1 MEVHAEVYDTVTVG
15 QSPRLCLAASLALRW
30 WGCFMYVADF
40 IERSSGITSPQE
52 LFKLLVEAA
61 RDEGYDQLAY
71 AALTYREPFQLAGH
85 PPLAIALNYS
95 EQWQRRYTECRYGE
109 VDPVVAFTP
118 RIARPFLWDQ
128 LRDRDLLTHRQQLVM
143 NEAHEA
149 GLRNGISVPLHG
161 PSARVAVVSFASQF
175 HDADPQAC
183 LSHFNAL
190 TSLFHVAFTAIVH
203 GAELDAPSIAPDHEL
218 DAPSIALSQR
228 ERDCLNWTAQGKS
241 SWDIGMILAIS
252 ENTVNFHIKNAMRKL
267 GSTSRIVAVLKAVRL
282 GLISIPQ
289 F

>member
-1 MEVHAEVYDTVTVG
+1 
-15 QSPRLCLAASLALRW
+15 
-30 WGCFMYVADF
+30 MYIADF
-40 IERSSGITSPQE
+40 IERSSGLTLPQE
-52 LFKLLVEAA
+52 LFELLVEAA
-61 RDEGYDQLAY
+61 RDEGFDQLAY
-71 AALTYREPFQLAGH
+71 GALTYREPFQLAEY

-95 EQWQRRYTECRYGE
+95 EQWQNRYAERRYSE
-109 VDPVVAFTP
+109 VDPVVALTP
-118 RIARPFLWDQ
+118 RIARPFLWDR
-128 LRDRDLLTHRQQLVM
+128 LRDGDLLTHRQQLVM

-161 PSARVAVVSFASQF
+161 PSARVAVVSFASRF
-175 HDADPQAC
+175 NDADPQAC

-190 TSLFHVAFTAIVH
+190 ASLFHVAFTAIVH
-203 GAELDAPSIAPDHEL
+203 GAELDASSIAPGAES
-218 DAPSIALSQR
+218 DAPSITLSQR

-252 ENTVNFHIKNAMRKL
+252 ENTVNFHVKNAMRKL
-267 GSTSRIVAVLKAVRL
+267 DSTSRIVAVLKAVRL

>member
-1 MEVHAEVYDTVTVG
+1 
-15 QSPRLCLAASLALRW
+15 
-30 WGCFMYVADF
+30 MYIADF
-40 IERSSGITSPQE
+40 IERSSGIASPQE
-52 LFKLLVEAA
+52 LFQLLVEAA

-71 AALTYREPFQLAGH
+71 GALTYREPQLAEH
-85 PPLAIALNYS
+85 PSPAIALNYS
-95 EQWQRRYTECRYGE
+95 EQWQSRYAERRYNE

-118 RIARPFLWDQ
+118 RIARPFLWDR
-128 LRDRDLLTHRQQLVM
+128 LRERDRLTHRQQLMM

-149 GLRNGISVPLHG
+149 GLRNGISVPIHG
-161 PSARVAVVSFASQF
+161 PWARVAVVSFASGFQ
-175 HDADPQAC
+175 DADPQAC

-190 TSLFHVAFTAIVH
+190 ASLFHVAFTAIVH
-203 GAELDAPSIAPDHEL
+203 GSELDAPAIANGPEL
-218 DAPSIALSQR
+218 DAPAIALSQR

-252 ENTVNFHIKNAMRKL
+252 ENTVNFHVKNAMRKL

>member
-1 MEVHAEVYDTVTVG
+1 
-15 QSPRLCLAASLALRW
+15 
-30 WGCFMYVADF
+30 MYIADF
-40 IERSSGITSPQE
+40 IERSSGIASPQE
-52 LFKLLVEAA
+52 LFELLVEAA

-71 AALTYREPFQLAGH
+71 GALTYREPQLAEH
-85 PPLAIALNYS
+85 PSPAIALNYS
-95 EQWQRRYTECRYGE
+95 EQWQSRYAERRYNE

-118 RIARPFLWDQ
+118 RIARPFLWER
-128 LRDRDLLTHRQQLVM
+128 LRDRLTHRQELVM

-161 PSARVAVVSFASQF
+161 PWARVAVVSFASGF
-175 HDADPQAC
+175 DDADPHAC

-190 TSLFHVAFTAIVH
+190 ASLFHVAFTAIVH
-203 GAELDAPSIAPDHEL
+203 GPELDAAAIANDPETNPP
-218 DAPSIALSQR
+218 AIALSQR

-252 ENTVNFHIKNAMRKL
+252 ENTVNFHVKNAMRKL